1 MMRIRPLRSALALLL
16 VLSCA
21 ASGQGGQLFLNVY
34 LDDASSQ
41 KVLVVGS
48 VDDPSGLSFLDS
60 SRKIQEEGG
69 QIYAIC
75 DSLVEKSGSG
85 WTLTLTAKGYYDEY
99 HAAFFISG
107 GSDFTKINA
116 TDGLQFLSTSYN
128 GTLILDV
135 QGVELNDPSVTFSYV
150 AA

>member
-1 MMRIRPLRSALALLL
+1 MTRIRPLRSALALLL
-16 VLSCA
+16 VFSCA

-34 LDDASSQ
+34 LDDA
-41 KVLVVGS
+41 LVVGS

-75 DSLVEKSGSG
+75 DSLIEKSGSG
-85 WTLTLTAKGYYDEY
+85 WTLTFPARGYYDEY

-107 GSDFTKINA
+107 GSDFLQINA

-135 QGVELNDPSVTFSYV
+135 QGFELNDPAVTFSYV
-150 AA
+150 AE